1 MFCFN
6 YNRFICTRVRNEE
19 EAGENMITIRDIAK
33 ILGVSHST
41 ISRSLNDSFEISQ
54 KTKERIKGYIYAL
67 EEKGVKVK
75 KG

>member
-6 YNRFICTRVRNEE
+6 YNRFICRRVRNEE
-19 EAGENMITIRDIAK
+19 EAGENMITIKKKKK
-33 ILGVSHST
+33 IVGVSHST

>member
-1 MFCFN
+1 
-6 YNRFICTRVRNEE
+6 
-19 EAGENMITIRDIAK
+19 MITIRYIAK

-41 ISRSLNDSFEISQ
+41 VSRSLNDSSEISQ

>member
-1 MFCFN
+1 
-6 YNRFICTRVRNEE
+6 
-19 EAGENMITIRDIAK
+19 MITIRYIAK

-41 ISRSLNDSFEISQ
+41 VSRSLNDSFEISQ